1 MTKRISERVIYNVRT
16 LSEIKTL
23 DYNGITV
30 RLLGSP
36 PGENTV
42 FFHYSAGGGEKEAE
56 SVYISAV
63 EALLSGYDIAYIPQ
77 LYLSLAVEKAAEDTP
92 SGSLFSF
99 LPKGIATVARST
111 LSRALVT
118 GGGVLSIVENE
129 AFYSFEALLGVTY
142 LASSLSRAALMCH
155 FRGHRIPSFVDSAL
169 GEGKSIAVLKSALKS
184 RPMRDLVREGAE
196 SVDTFSSFL
205 SSPRYTAYPSEKGS
219 YGTGTAR
226 WDIMRI

>member
-77 LYLSLAVEKAAEDTP
+77 LYLSSAVEKAAEDTP
-92 SGSLFSF
+92 Q
-99 LPKGIATVARST
+99 A
-111 LSRALVT
+111 
-118 GGGVLSIVENE
+118 
-129 AFYSFEALLGVTY
+129 
-142 LASSLSRAALMCH
+142 
-155 FRGHRIPSFVDSAL
+155 
-169 GEGKSIAVLKSALKS
+169 
-184 RPMRDLVREGAE
+184 
-196 SVDTFSSFL
+196 L
-205 SSPRYTAYPSEKGS
+205 SSHSSPKV
-219 YGTGTAR
+219 
-226 WDIMRI
+226 